1 MFKRFRH
8 IRFKLMETQKTAKYL
23 KYAIG
28 EIILVVIGILIA
40 VAINGKY
47 TDAQNEKKVRAIL
60 TQVQHELLTD
70 IADAKRIFGV
80 YIHKDS
86 LGQRILHDS
95 VTVNTPVNQLNI
107 TNNYVS
113 FSNKKGGYQRLMQNL
128 ENLPERY
135 HSLLPD
141 FNYLYVEMQND
152 IDDYNAIIKNT
163 VMRVN
168 REQEMT
174 NPKLTDYILGKY
186 PEEGAHYWI
195 HASNL
200 KNKVFYYLND
210 LRNISEAANDYRIE
224 SIGLYKKIDALLG
237 VTPQNYPE
245 ALRIVPDNALIE
257 PYLGE
262 YTWVRGTMTAN
273 NASFELKDKQ
283 FIRRTPRGMVPLY
296 WDGALTFFQKGS
308 DAIYR
313 FYKNAKQQHCLA
325 FSDGLKSMVLIK
337 NTDL

>member
-1 MFKRFRH
+1 MT
-8 IRFKLMETQKTAKYL
+8 TQKTAKYL
-23 KYAIG
+23 TYAIG

-40 VAINGKY
+40 VAINSTY
-47 TDAQNEKKVRAIL
+47 NDAQNEKKIKAIL

-80 YIHKDS
+80 YMRKDS
-86 LGQRILHDS
+86 LAQRILHDS

-128 ENLPERY
+128 ENLPKRY

-141 FNYLYVEMQND
+141 FNYLHVEMQND

-163 VMRVN
+163 VMYDN
-168 REQEMT
+168 REQTMM
-174 NPKLTDYILGKY
+174 NPKLTDYILGKF
-186 PEEGAHYWI
+186 PEEGANYWI

-200 KNKVFYYLND
+200 KNRVFFYLND
-210 LRNISEAANDYRIE
+210 LGNISEAANDYRLK
-224 SIGLYKKIDALLG
+224 SIGLYKKIDSILG
-237 VTPQNYPE
+237 VTPRDYPE
-245 ALRIVPDNALIE
+245 ALRIVPENALIE
-257 PYLGE
+257 PYLGQ
-262 YTWVRGTMTAN
+262 YTWVSGTLRVNTDTS
-273 NASFELKDKQ
+273 SFALNDSQLIKMG
-283 FIRRTPRGMVPLY
+283 PNGAVPLY

-308 DAIYR
+308 DNIYR